1 MPDNRWNIAAR
12 SNRHGRLGL
21 FYQANPL
28 ISVEEILI
36 IHAVQRI
43 ELVLS
48 AHAAIQRLAVAPE
61 LDILQAAGNAAIP
74 VGVEGVEGGFQYPDI
89 GRASASPPFLL
100 SRVTFCCRG

>member
-12 SNRHGRLGL
+12 SKRPGRLGL

-48 AHAAIQRLAVAPE
+48 AHATIQRLAIAPE

-74 VGVEGVEGGFQYPDI
+74 VGVGYW
-89 GRASASPPFLL
+89 RLL
-100 SRVTFCCRG
+100 GKHRRNCMLPKTKVVSL

>member
-48 AHAAIQRLAVAPE
+48 AHAAIQRLAAQVNPNIT
-61 LDILQAAGNAAIP
+61 LSVLAAKLG
-74 VGVEGVEGGFQYPDI
+74 
-89 GRASASPPFLL
+89 
-100 SRVTFCCRG
+100 

>member
-43 ELVLS
+43 ELVLG